1 VEAVVVARTAA
12 GDGADDSLE
21 AAAGAGEAK
30 EAARLVWQGGA
41 CNLRVA

>member
-1 VEAVVVARTAA
+1 MVARMAE

-21 AAAGAGEAK
+21 AVAGAGEAE